1 MSVTSPFF
9 SIIIPTYN
17 VERYIARCLEFFLKF
32 FLVLKPVGSIW
43 LKKNYKIY
51 LSRV

>member
-17 VERYIARCLEFFLKF
+17 VERYIARCLEFFFEIIPSLKTSGEH
-32 FLVLKPVGSIW
+32 LA
-43 LKKNYKIY
+43 
-51 LSRV
+51 